1 MINIALTNLGK
12 YNEGLLIYEWLE
24 LPATDEEI
32 SEAMK
37 KIGINEEYEEFFI
50 TDYESEI
57 PGLKVHEYENIEK
70 LNEMAE
76 ELESLEEYELEKIA
90 AIIDYTDYEL
100 AAIIEN
106 VDDYQFY
113 PGVSSDEELG
123 YEYAE
128 MLNVPEEL
136 ENYIDWETYGREC
149 RLSEGGAFVTGGY
162 VFSY

>member
-1 MINIALTNLGK
+1 MIKIALTNLGK
-12 YNEGLLIYEWLE
+12 YNEGFLVYEWLE

-50 TDYESEI
+50 TDYESEV
-57 PGLKVHEYENIEK
+57 PGLKVHEFENIEK

-76 ELESLEEYELEKIA
+76 ELESLDEYELEKIA
-90 AIIDYTDYEL
+90 AIIDYTGYEL
-100 AAIIEN
+100 AEIIDN

-123 YEYAE
+123 CEYAE

-149 RLSEGGAFVTGGY
+149 MLSEGGAFVTGGY